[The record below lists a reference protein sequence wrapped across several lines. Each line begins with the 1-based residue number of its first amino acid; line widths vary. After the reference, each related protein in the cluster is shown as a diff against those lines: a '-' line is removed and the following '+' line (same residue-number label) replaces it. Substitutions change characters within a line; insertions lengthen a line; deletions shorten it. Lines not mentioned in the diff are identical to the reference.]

1 MHRNLAVTDW
11 NVDLTST
18 RPYDDDEDGE
28 SLCQIGVLRDLLA
41 QLVDEVAH
49 DVRIEPDL
57 QALSGETLR
66 ATANHEDEA
75 RLDIA
80 ARGFW
85 QRGEM
90 AFFDVRVFNPYAK
103 SHMNQ
108 KLETVF
114 KKNET
119 EKKTK
124 YNQRVID
131 IEHGSFTPVVTSA
144 YGGFGRESGKFI
156 SELINKLSTKLD
168 LPTSVVANYVRTK
181 ISFELVRSQ
190 VMCLRGARTRKKLN
204 VEVAEMEVVN
214 CASRMPEG

>member
-1 MHRNLAVTDW
+1 MNETHHLHIQHSRPRHLLPRHNAPKPARYVCHPSRSHY
-11 NVDLTST
+11 TSFI
-18 RPYDDDEDGE
+18 YMG
-28 SLCQIGVLRDLLA
+28 
-41 QLVDEVAH
+41 
-49 DVRIEPDL
+49 
-57 QALSGETLR
+57 
-66 ATANHEDEA
+66 
-75 RLDIA
+75 
-80 ARGFW
+80 
-85 QRGEM
+85 
-90 AFFDVRVFNPYAK
+90 
-103 SHMNQ
+103 Q

-156 SELINKLSTKLD
+156 TELINKLSLKLD

-190 VMCLRGARTRKKLN
+190 VMCLRGSRTKKKLN
-204 VEVAEMEVVN
+204 VEVGEMEVVN
-214 CASRMPEG
+214 CASRMPES